1 VRRLIFFLG
10 WAALSFAYW
19 VCALVVVA
27 NLFGREGNANHL
39 VGLAVAFALWVTIS
53 LRAARALRMSKGG

>member
-1 VRRLIFFLG
+1 MKRLVFFLG

-27 NLFGREGNANHL
+27 YLVGREEGSNAL
-39 VGLAVAFALWVTIS
+39 IGLAVAFALWVTIS
-53 LRAARALRMSKGG
+53 LRAVRALRMPKG